1 MEATVTWDVFALKMI
16 EIAPLSPLDYGL
28 DVDLF
33 HKIATEE
40 ISPDTL
46 EKMIDFDVVY
56 VKMDRARLHVCLW
69 NYLLVAGAERK
80 HIGGKQALHVNL
92 SCNQPIRPVSEA
104 VIVHNGLDDAG
115 LYASD
120 GKDESKLQ
128 TIEVRPPSKL

>member
-1 MEATVTWDVFALKMI
+1 MELFA
-16 EIAPLSPLDYGL
+16 GG
-28 DVDLF
+28 
-33 HKIATEE
+33 
-40 ISPDTL
+40 
-46 EKMIDFDVVY
+46 
-56 VKMDRARLHVCLW
+56 W
-69 NYLLVAGAERK
+69 AERK

-128 TIEVRPPSKL
+128 TSEVRPPSKL

>member
-1 MEATVTWDVFALKMI
+1 M
-16 EIAPLSPLDYGL
+16 
-28 DVDLF
+28 F

-92 SCNQPIRPVSEA
+92 SCNQPIRPSQRLSSSIMDSTTRDCSVRTVRTRASFKPAKFVHQVNYKSIKRTVVVASAA
-104 VIVHNGLDDAG
+104 VDHEHQYFFA
-115 LYASD
+115 AT
-120 GKDESKLQ
+120 SKRAL
-128 TIEVRPPSKL
+128 